1 MGAGEG
7 SHFGESCHIFLF
19 CLYKWVATLISQTT
33 DISFTTNDLK
43 TPQLDL
49 IFCSHP
55 PAVQPLAES
64 NKDRVRV
71 HSTTW
76 TAQVSDCGTPSLTS
90 SLNQNN
96 FPKRSTSGEKLIS
109 HEHSQYLAGG
119 YRTLEEK
126 KKHIEKETLKLVK
139 TKWRWNTPGPF
150 LFWLMWNQCGSLL
163 HNSSSSLSDRIQRW
177 RATASAREW
186 VDFTQ
191 WSPNS
196 KSSQQAGSHNL
207 LTAPKR
213 LPGSGSCQC
222 SLWGATGH
230 RSRSTA
236 VRATFYKIEARRISI
251 T

>member
-1 MGAGEG
+1 MSIPRLERPK
-7 SHFGESCHIFLF
+7 SQTVERHHSLLHSIRI
-19 CLYKWVATLISQTT
+19 ISQR
-33 DISFTTNDLK
+33 D
-43 TPQLDL
+43 
-49 IFCSHP
+49 
-55 PAVQPLAES
+55 PLAEKNS
-64 NKDRVRV
+64 FLMNI
-71 HSTTW
+71 HNTM
-76 TAQVSDCGTPSLTS
+76 QVDIGL
-90 SLNQNN
+90 LK
-96 FPKRSTSGEKLIS
+96 KRKT
-109 HEHSQYLAGG
+109 
-119 YRTLEEK
+119 R
-126 KKHIEKETLKLVK
+126 IEKETLKLVK
-139 TKWRWNTPGPF
+139 TKWSWNTPGPF

-186 VDFTQ
+186 VEFTQ